1 MSLSRL
7 DQLSQYLVEQVRDRE
22 PGLIVPDHV
31 FTDLGTWLKPPSVLV
46 EQTQSGVLSVK
57 FPGLE
62 QWKSASE
69 VSMSSIIE
77 ETWPQERAS
86 HLRHDYTAGFFCRSL
101 DTPLRSVF
109 QMCRDDND
117 NLTPDNIMTVG
128 NVILVHEFATTKST
142 LETSSLDAFKSKMLR
157 YAPALSYRA
166 LKENK
171 VVVLTITVVSPKTV
185 LSNLPLST
193 DDVYEL
199 CVRFLVARDMVWQ
212 LEQQGVIVSDE
223 EKEDNEKAEKARM
236 TMSQIKFNWE
246 FQNKNFPNCNESVY
260 EASRSQPDK
269 KYVIDQVLAGFQ
281 NAEKKLREDHFL
293 KKGENLTEADRL
305 DLNLEECAKA
315 ISDYTEKAAKDR
327 EFKPVCTMSSI
338 IPIPWWVP
346 NRGTGSNNISQSPA
360 TEPNYMPSLGTSDE
374 TTFRHWS
381 SAWEFAKQF
390 PERMTEESVQD
401 ELYEAM
407 KAAPDDLDLTAEQKA
422 EMERLEKLMGNI
434 SKPSEAK
441 ARSCYRRVNVRVSAK
456 DEKEAAKRGLRG
468 KKYAQDN
475 EVRAHHEQSQLPFSL
490 DNFVGDIEGL
500 LDKSQEIFTTVSG
513 TKNSYDR
520 DMLPHL
526 AEQAYALH
534 KDGVGDP
541 WIKLLSSWLSTD
553 LGKWCS
559 FVSDLGTEL
568 AISMKQHC
576 KGSQMILKKLRH
588 FDIYV
593 LIRPTSTKS
602 SVFYSLMTFQVNLT
616 NDPDLVG
623 PVFKQAFNNGQ
634 IYWTE
639 FNSVDSSKLTNMVKC
654 RSIMYTMLSY
664 WLEFYGL
671 KFWEVK
677 LAAKSREMNEV
688 WRMVTIC
695 LMIILDDKTKTE
707 EIITTSR
714 YVFMEGFVAQPALP
728 KPHKMLGKLPDVLR
742 SRLQVWLMHKMFES
756 MTIIARHPFSMAW
769 EDGRPIWFGLF
780 NMFTQQSLKEPMQ
793 LVSCF
798 YLGYL
803 KNKEESPQ
811 GNSSS
816 KLYEKVMEYES
827 RKPGTNLNL
836 GWGDPDLSDIK
847 FHEFSRSFL
856 LYCADSAMKKLETM
870 YGPKVKSQMTDDIL
884 YAIGNYDLEQ
894 FATLKAS
901 ATYDQSMYDYDPKK
915 KYHRAKVVE
924 FVVKNSHRAT
934 HIHELLQECLEGL
947 EKNTCLHIDLFKK
960 AQHGGIREIYVLGP
974 RERLVQLCLELIA
987 RTICRRFPSETMM
1000 NPKNK
1005 TDLPQ
1010 RHNKDAKGKCGP
1022 KFMTTATSDD
1032 AAKWNQGHYVSKFA
1046 MLLCRFTDSVL
1057 HPFIMRACALFT
1069 RKIIKIDD
1077 QLLKI
1082 FAKYEERVF
1091 RSEHIELMHAAFRGR
1106 GNEKYGH
1113 VEQGKT
1119 FLKTETGMLQGI
1131 LHYAS
1136 SLLHTVYQ
1144 EFMLDLIEARF
1155 KHKHAILRKKNT
1167 SLKPHVT
1174 VMQSSDDSSVMIS
1187 FPVSSSIPEA
1197 TSQGM
1202 VLAWMCFQVKKE
1214 LGLLLGIYPSEKC
1227 TSNTPWI
1234 VEFNSEFFFMSDLIR
1249 PLFRWVAAA
1258 NGLSEHETL
1267 AGRQEEMSSNLTN
1280 VLGGGGTTSLTANV
1294 QLAQMMLHYQILGAS
1309 TSLVFGH
1316 YSVML
1321 EEVPDPSLGF
1331 FLLDHPFLA
1340 GLGGFKYNLYLVVKK
1355 TRLGL
1360 KYKRILRGQD
1370 DAATAREE
1378 KGLRVRT
1385 LETTKA
1391 GSIVESTIIS
1401 MSTRKKWLALM
1412 ERMGL
1417 PETWKEDLLA
1427 DQRVLYEKA
1436 HTPEQLRL
1444 RLSVFVHSPGV
1455 ISSISSSGTVVRLVA
1470 LAAYALNRP
1479 VVQDRTDWYCDANL
1493 LFKKQSLL
1501 VTTVE
1506 SLRET
1511 KELEEPI
1518 TLKDLQALFPQREDY
1533 DDLEKVG
1540 ENFSG
1545 VTGSSVR
1552 PHRPRITTR
1561 VQVTGS
1567 AGGAALTLQNVV
1579 EDRWYGRKRYMVAP
1593 KTMEQLWEAAKLRI
1607 PWLEDS
1613 AEQTLL
1619 SSPFTEP
1626 VSLRNF
1632 IVGDPI
1638 KSRNVAMSGV
1648 PVKRGSG
1655 LSNLFTMVAEN
1666 FAPNFKLGGSTDTV
1680 ARSRSEKFL
1689 WIRHALALVAHG
1701 PFNPGEK
1708 INMAKEILRENR
1720 DLSVD
1725 PTAARSRRNCLAIMQ
1740 HFAINQDK
1748 GKTIQMITDH
1758 RLGALGSYVLRQKYA
1773 RPEDVCPALG
1783 QKPGYF
1789 DRGIWR
1795 GVYDRT
1801 FIEVHLYRALRDS
1814 TVSITGVMV
1823 SSTDDLNNVFRF
1835 LKEWAA
1841 ENNCDNDRHY
1851 WMAPSGMCGE
1861 RVTRM
1866 FRFSTCPMDS
1876 GVPVH
1881 LEPRLKIGVSADA
1894 YDEMILSLR
1903 NGVLRIEARDAN
1915 VAVPEIWTTL
1925 LSYTCR
1931 ENDIDVTRQDI
1942 QSHLVL
1948 IGQVANPFVL
1958 PWLNCKPADDYL
1970 FDDLEKVICEKR
1982 GTAPNPKWSWGAR
1995 PEKILDWKVFADKIR
2010 ELSELELRRRG
2021 ILTMASISGTDIA
2034 VDHDEQQSPAQPAA
2048 QRARRTSREE
2058 EEEEEGDEFMTM
2070 GNEELLMKVFNT
2082 FDEEMQEPEAN
2093 DLDDDDFRLIVE
2105 EMDFDLAAHLEDMV
2119 KNYSMVEAESEIR
2132 FSHPFMSGV
2141 IDEFVKN
2148 MGGPNALSKIL
2159 VTKEYPPNISEHL
2172 IIRLRLLL
2180 NWWDKRLVRRTQMRL
2195 RSRPSRPE
2203 LDAALAAL

>member
-1 MSLSRL
+1 MSMSRL

-22 PGLIVPDHV
+22 PGLIVPDHI
-31 FTDLGTWLKPPSVLV
+31 FTDLGTWHKPPKVLV
-46 EQTQSGVLSVK
+46 KQTQSGVLCVE

-62 QWKSASE
+62 QWRSASE
-69 VSMSSIIE
+69 VSMSSIVE
-77 ETWPQERAS
+77 ETWPQERVS

-109 QMCRDDND
+109 KVCRDDND

-128 NVILVHEFATTKST
+128 DVVLVHEFATTKST
-142 LETSSLDAFKSKMLR
+142 LETSSIEAFKSKLLR
-157 YAPALSYRA
+157 YAPALSHRA
-166 LKENK
+166 LAEGK

-185 LSNLPLST
+185 MSNLPLSM
-193 DDVYEL
+193 DDVSEL
-199 CVRFLVARDMVWQ
+199 CVRFLVARSMVWQ
-212 LEQQGVIVSDE
+212 LEQQGVLVSDE
-223 EKEDNEKAEKARM
+223 EKEDSEKAERARM
-236 TMSQIKFNWE
+236 TMAQIKFNWE
-246 FQNKNFPNCNESVY
+246 FQNEHFPNCDESVY
-260 EASRSQPDK
+260 EASRSQPNK
-269 KYVIDQVLAGFQ
+269 KYVVEQVLAGFQ
-281 NAEKKLREDHFL
+281 NAEKRLREDHFL
-293 KKGENLTEADRL
+293 KKGENLLESERL
-305 DLNLEECAKA
+305 DLNLEECAQA
-315 ISDYTEKAAKDR
+315 INDHVIKTEQDR
-327 EFKPVCTMSSI
+327 SFKPTCTMSSV

-360 TEPNYMPSLGTSDE
+360 GEPNYMPSLGTSDE
-374 TTFRHWS
+374 TTFQHWN

-390 PERMTEESVQD
+390 PERMTEESVLD
-401 ELYEAM
+401 ELYEARS
-407 KAAPDDLDLTAEQKA
+407 AIPENIDLSEGQKV
-422 EMERLEKLMGNI
+422 EMERLEKLMGRI

-441 ARSCYRRVNVRVSAK
+441 TRSCYRRVNVRVSPR

-468 KKYAQDN
+468 KKFAHDN
-475 EVRAHHEQSQLPFSL
+475 DVKAHHEQSQLPFSL
-490 DNFVGDIEGL
+490 DNYVEDIDL
-500 LDKSQEIFTTVSG
+500 LLESSQKLFTSVSG
-513 TKNSYDR
+513 VRNSYDR
-520 DMLPHL
+520 DLLPHL

-534 KDGVGDP
+534 RDGVGDP
-541 WIKLLSSWLSTD
+541 WIKLLSTWLSTD

-576 KGSQMILKKLRH
+576 KGNQMILKKLRH
-588 FDIYV
+588 FDVYV

-616 NDPDLVG
+616 NDPSVAG
-623 PVFKQAFNNGQ
+623 SVFKQAYSNGQ

-677 LAAKSREMNEV
+677 LTAKTREMEEV
-688 WRMVTIC
+688 WKMVTTC

-714 YVFMEGFVAQPALP
+714 YVFMEGFVAQPAVP
-728 KPHKMLGKLPDVLR
+728 KPHKMLSKLPEVLR
-742 SRLQVWLMHKMFES
+742 SRLQVWLMHRMFES
-756 MTIIARHPFSMAW
+756 MRLISRHPFAMTW
-769 EDGRPIWFGLF
+769 DEGRPVWFGLF
-780 NMFTQQSLKEPMQ
+780 NMFTQQSLREPMQ

-836 GWGDPDLSDIK
+836 GWGDPGLNDIK

-870 YGPKVKSQMTDDIL
+870 YGPRVKAQMTEDIL

-924 FVVKNSHRAT
+924 FVVKNSHKAT
-934 HIHELLQECLEGL
+934 HIHELLLECLEGL
-947 EKNTCLHIDLFKK
+947 EQNTCLHIDLFKK

-1010 RHNKDAKGKCGP
+1010 RHNKDAKMKCGP

-1106 GNEKYGH
+1106 GDERYGH

-1155 KHKHAILRKKNT
+1155 KHKHAILKRKNT
-1167 SLKPHVT
+1167 NLKPHVT

-1202 VLAWMCFQVKKE
+1202 VLSWMCFQVKKE

-1227 TSNTPWI
+1227 TTNTPWI

-1294 QLAQMMLHYQILGAS
+1294 QLSQMMLHYQILGAS

-1316 YSVML
+1316 YSLML

-1340 GLGGFKYNLYLVVKK
+1340 GLGGFKYNLYLAVKK

-1360 KYKRILRGQD
+1360 KYKRILKGQD
-1370 DAATAREE
+1370 EAAGPRAE
-1378 KGLRVRT
+1378 KGMRIRT

-1391 GSIVESTIIS
+1391 GSLVESTIIS

-1417 PETWKEDLLA
+1417 PETWKEDLMA

-1470 LAAYALNRP
+1470 LAAYALTRP

-1501 VTTVE
+1501 ATMAEAHCE
-1506 SLRET
+1506 SRM
-1511 KELEEPI
+1511 LEEPI

-1533 DDLEKVG
+1533 DDLERVG

-1579 EDRWYGRKRYMVAP
+1579 EDRWYGYKKYMVAP
-1593 KTMEQLWEAAKLRI
+1593 RTMEQLWEAAKLRI
-1607 PWLEDS
+1607 PWLEDTP
-1613 AEQTLL
+1613 EQTLI

-1680 ARSRSEKFL
+1680 ARSRSEKFF
-1689 WIRHALALVAHG
+1689 WIRHALALVAQG
-1701 PFNPGEK
+1701 PFNPSEK
-1708 INMAKEILRENR
+1708 VKMLREILHENR
-1720 DLSVD
+1720 DLTVD
-1725 PTAARSRRNCLAIMQ
+1725 AVAARSRRNCLAIMQ
-1740 HFAINQDK
+1740 DFVIN
-1748 GKTIQMITDH
+1748 GNMESTIQMITDH

-1773 RPEDVCPALG
+1773 RPEDVNPILG
-1783 QKPGYF
+1783 EKPGYY
-1789 DRGIWR
+1789 DHGIWR

-1801 FIEVHLYRALRDS
+1801 FIEVHVYRGLCDS
-1814 TVSITGVMV
+1814 SVSITGVMV
-1823 SSTDDLNNVFRF
+1823 SSTDDLNNVFKF
-1835 LKEWAA
+1835 LKEWAS
-1841 ENNCDNDRHY
+1841 ENGCDNDRHY
-1851 WMAPSGMCGE
+1851 WSAPPGLCGE

-1866 FRFSTCPMDS
+1866 FRFSSCPLDN
-1876 GVPVH
+1876 GVAVH
-1881 LEPRLKIGVSADA
+1881 LEPRLRIGVTADA
-1894 YDEMILSLR
+1894 YAAMTFTFR
-1903 NGVLRIEARDAN
+1903 NGVMRIEALDEN
-1915 VAVPEIWTTL
+1915 PFVPERWTTL
-1925 LSYTCR
+1925 LSYRCR
-1931 ENDIDVTRQDI
+1931 DNDIDVTRQDA
-1942 QSHLVL
+1942 QHNLTLV
-1948 IGQVANPFVL
+1948 GRVANPFVL
-1958 PWLNCKPADDYL
+1958 PWLNCMPVDTDL
-1970 FDDLEKVICEKR
+1970 FDELEKIICARR
-1982 GTAPNPKWSWGAR
+1982 GTSTNPRWSWDSKPTG
-1995 PEKILDWKVFADKIR
+1995 IMDWKALADKIR

-2021 ILTMASISGTDIA
+2021 ILTMASISGTDISASPDEPPEA
-2034 VDHDEQQSPAQPAA
+2034 VQQQINQDYLTALAA
-2048 QRARRTSREE
+2048 QG
-2058 EEEEEGDEFMTM
+2058 EEEGDEYMMM
-2070 GNEELLMKVFNT
+2070 GNEDLLLKVFT
-2082 FDEEMQEPEAN
+2082 AFDEELQEPEPC
-2093 DLDDDDFRLIVE
+2093 DLNDDDLRLIVE
-2105 EMDFDLAAHLEDMV
+2105 EMDFDLAAHLDEMV
-2119 KNYSMVEAESEIR
+2119 KNYAMVEAESETR
-2132 FSHPFMSGV
+2132 FSHPFMSSV

-2159 VTKEYPPNISEHL
+2159 VSKEYPPNISEQL

-2180 NWWDKRLVRRTQMRL
+2180 NWWDKRLVRRVHMRL
-2195 RSRPSRPE
+2195 RVRDSRPD
-2203 LDAALAAL
+2203 LDQALAAL